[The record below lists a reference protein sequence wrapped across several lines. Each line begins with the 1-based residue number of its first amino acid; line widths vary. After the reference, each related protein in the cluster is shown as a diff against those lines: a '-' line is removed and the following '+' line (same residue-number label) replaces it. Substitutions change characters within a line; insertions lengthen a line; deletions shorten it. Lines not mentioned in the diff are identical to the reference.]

1 MHSLSFTHQPPSVLG
16 SCVTKP
22 DPGGSSAGLAV
33 AVLPTITAFLSSL
46 SPGYVPER
54 IQRST
59 YSGPPSEADTSENR
73 PAHDA
78 LQKLKLACNVASH
91 WLPSVKVVSDT
102 VATICS
108 SLSLAK
114 DLGDVLDSSQRCAG
128 VAFTLVALESLPT
141 AAAVPAPGERGSP
154 KQPIEID
161 NSKTLSKIGQD
172 NYPAD
177 AYYEQTSSF
186 SHNSSEP
193 IVAFRGHYD
202 GGCHTISDL
211 NTCLFSQLDHYGVV
225 RNLNLANATIEG
237 DQQRLAALACEMAP
251 FSLVQDIR
259 AERITI
265 NNKHSGVFLTPATT
279 GVITGYQSKASNV
292 SGIEIH
298 NCSVSTSGDYSSG
311 GVVAGQVVGL
321 QEHINVTDSEAASR
335 GLESHSG
342 IGAGELRGE
351 IRHMLV
357 TDSLTRT
364 FGRSANAGTG
374 AGKMDSDGE
383 LSDFGAARC
392 NATTRGDRA
401 SAGIGA
407 GLAGGTLDRLTV
419 VNCNSESAGKN
430 ASAGLA
436 AGQVGQQNVFGRG
449 QINTLVCVD
458 GVVKTVGPD
467 ACAGVAA
474 GSLRGQASNI
484 VAARCKVFTSGTDAD
499 AGVGAGDNLGRITG
513 LTSVNNTVDAIE
525 GKTGPGAPSGNVRRF
540 ISVNTLVDDDLFN
553 QGSPD
558 QAQLCFSADSRFVTS
573 DCKVLPTLL
582 EQPPA
587 SCPSTPLNPEHGSFW
602 RLVADNMTFSGPT
615 MALPTGAAPLAGT
628 LSTGAIAGIALGAAV
643 FVLAGVAGACIY
655 RHYHRRPS
663 PADAGDPEE
672 LVVTDTAGKTR
683 EMSEQPMVAD
693 GTGETEEE
701 PAYEHSPEVTHA
713 KPSAGDPF
721 LQELREHVSPWH
733 EHIYENMAPYRP
745 RSVIAAAGGMDAAK

>member
-1 MHSLSFTHQPPSVLG
+1 MQSLSFTHSPPSALG
-16 SCVTKP
+16 SCITKP
-22 DPGGSSAGLAV
+22 DPRGSSAGLSV

-46 SPGYVPER
+46 SPGYVPEHIR
-54 IQRST
+54 QRK
-59 YSGPPSEADTSENR
+59 YSKPPPEPGTGENR

-108 SLSLAK
+108 SLSLAQ

-141 AAAVPAPGERGSP
+141 AAAVPTPGERGSP
-154 KQPIEID
+154 QQPIAID
-161 NSKTLSKIGQD
+161 NSETLGKIGQD

-202 GGCHTISDL
+202 GGCHTISDI

-225 RNLNLANATIEG
+225 RNLNLANATIDG
-237 DQQRLAALACEMAP
+237 DQSRLAALACEVAP
-251 FSLVQDIR
+251 FGLVQDIR

-279 GVITGYQSKASNV
+279 GVIAGYQDKASNV

-298 NCSVSTSGDYSSG
+298 NCSVSTSGNFSSG

-321 QEHINVTDSEAASR
+321 QEHINVTGSQAASR
-335 GLESHSG
+335 GLRSHTG

-357 TDSLTRT
+357 TDSQTRT

-374 AGKMDSDGE
+374 AGKMDSDGK

-392 NATTRGDRA
+392 NAATRGDGA
-401 SAGIGA
+401 SVGIGA
-407 GLAGGTLDRLTV
+407 GLAGGTLNRLTV
-419 VNCNSESAGKN
+419 VNCNCESAGQN
-430 ASAGLA
+430 ASAG
-436 AGQVGQQNVFGRG
+436 
-449 QINTLVCVD
+449 
-458 GVVKTVGPD
+458 
-467 ACAGVAA
+467 VAT
-474 GSLRGQASNI
+474 GSLRGQASDI
-484 VAARCKVFTSGTDAD
+484 VAARCKVFTNGTDAN
-499 AGVGAGDNLGRITG
+499 AGVGAGDNRGQITG

-525 GKTGPGAPSGNVRRF
+525 GKTGLGAPSDYVRQVT
-540 ISVNTLVDDDLFN
+540 SVNTLVGDDLIN

-558 QAQLCFSADSRFVTS
+558 QSQLCFSADSRFVTS

-587 SCPSTPLNPEHGSFW
+587 RCPSTPLNPEHGSFW
-602 RLVADNMTFSGPT
+602 PLVADANMTFSGPT
-615 MALPTGAAPLAGT
+615 VALPTSAAPLAGT
-628 LSTGAIAGIALGAAV
+628 LSTGAIAGIVLGAGV

-663 PADAGDPEE
+663 PADAGDPQE
-672 LVVTDTAGKTR
+672 LVVTDTAGKTQ
-683 EMSEQPMVAD
+683 EVSEQPMVAD
-693 GTGETEEE
+693 GTGKTEEE
-701 PAYEHSPEVTHA
+701 PANEHDREVTPS

-721 LQELREHVSPWH
+721 LEELREHVSPWH
-733 EHIYENMAPYRP
+733 EHIYENVELCHP
-745 RSVIAAAGGMDAAK
+745 RSVSAVAGGMGAAK

>member
-1 MHSLSFTHQPPSVLG
+1 MQSLSFTHQPPSALG
-16 SCVTKP
+16 SRVTKP
-22 DPGGSSAGLAV
+22 DPCGSSAGLSV

-54 IQRST
+54 IQRSAC
-59 YSGPPSEADTSENR
+59 SAPPSEADTGENR
-73 PAHDA
+73 MAHDA
-78 LQKLKLACNVASH
+78 LQRLKLACNVASH
-91 WLPSVKVVSDT
+91 WLPSVKVVSDA

-108 SLSLAK
+108 SLSLTR

-141 AAAVPAPGERGSP
+141 AATMPAPGERGSA

-161 NSKTLSKIGQD
+161 NSETLSKIGQD

-193 IVAFRGHYD
+193 IVPFRGHYD

-225 RNLNLANATIEG
+225 RNLNLANTTIEG
-237 DQQRLAALACEMAP
+237 DQPRLAALACEMAP

-265 NNKHSGVFLTPATT
+265 NNQHSGVFLTPATT
-279 GVITGYQSKASNV
+279 GVITGYQGKASNV

-298 NCSVSTSGDYSSG
+298 NCSVSTSGNFSSS

-321 QEHINVTDSEAASR
+321 QEHINVTDSQAASR
-335 GLESHSG
+335 GLRSHTG

-357 TDSLTRT
+357 TDSQTRT
-364 FGRSANAGTG
+364 LGRSANAGTG
-374 AGKMDSDGE
+374 AGKMDSDAK
-383 LSDFGAARC
+383 LSDFGTARC

-401 SAGIGA
+401 SVGIGA
-407 GLAGGTLDRLTV
+407 GLGGGTLDRLTV
-419 VNCNSESAGKN
+419 VNCNSESTGKN
-430 ASAGLA
+430 ASAGL
-436 AGQVGQQNVFGRG
+436 
-449 QINTLVCVD
+449 
-458 GVVKTVGPD
+458 
-467 ACAGVAA
+467 AA

-499 AGVGAGDNLGRITG
+499 AGVGAGDNQGRITG
-513 LTSVNNTVDAIE
+513 LTSVNNTVDALE
-525 GKTGPGAPSGNVRRF
+525 GETGLGAPSGNVCRVT
-540 ISVNTLVDDDLFN
+540 SVNTLVDDDLFN

-558 QAQLCFSADSRFVTS
+558 QSQLCLSADSRFVTS
-573 DCKVLPTLL
+573 DCKVLPTRL

-587 SCPSTPLNPEHGSFW
+587 SCPSTSLNPEHGSFW
-602 RLVADNMTFSGPT
+602 HLVAGNMTFSGPT
-615 MALPTGAAPLAGT
+615 MALPTSAAPLAGT
-628 LSTGAIAGIALGAAV
+628 LSAGAAAGIALGAAV

-663 PADAGDPEE
+663 PADEGDPQE
-672 LVVTDTAGKTR
+672 LLATDTAGKAQ
-683 EMSEQPMVAD
+683 EVSEQPMVAD

-701 PAYEHSPEVTHA
+701 PAYEHSREVTPA
-713 KPSAGDPF
+713 KPSPGDPF

-745 RSVIAAAGGMDAAK
+745 KSVSAAAGGMDAAK